1 MKCYPVIKENHCITP
16 FQIREVWQF
25 TVIPY
30 RPAHHACFKCLG
42 VKARSPYQLKLHR
55 VRFCLSHQ
63 TFIPNPVNMKITVH
77 KIKCTYF

>member
-1 MKCYPVIKENHCITP
+1 MMKCYPVIKENHCITP

-42 VKARSPYQLKLHR
+42 VKARSPYQL
-55 VRFCLSHQ
+55 
-63 TFIPNPVNMKITVH
+63 
-77 KIKCTYF
+77 